1 MGFVYGSDSFDIGTE
16 DYIVKVRTFIHS
28 WTTNNTNT
36 TIDVTCDMGLQFI
49 HTFTKRVGFPEG
61 YMTGGYGTATYE
73 YGETTFKDKKS
84 GDYYFFPRKTKTITK
99 TTSAQTFTVSLNWYN
114 GAGNNYKAT
123 ANISIPALASYNV
136 TFNANGGSGAP
147 GTQKKYYGKNLTL
160 SSTKPTRTGYTFV
173 RWNTNTSN
181 TGTAY
186 NPGATYTGNAALTL
200 YAIWKANTWTVTFN
214 ANGGSGAPA
223 AQTKTYGVNLTLSS
237 TKPTRTGYNFVRWNT
252 NTSNT
257 GTAYSPGGTYSAN
270 AAVTLYAIWQLQT
283 WTVSYNA
290 NGGSGAPAN
299 QTKTY
304 GQNLT
309 LSATKPTRTGYDFKR
324 WNTNTSDTGTAYN
337 PSATYTGNAA
347 LALYAIWIP
356 HTYPVTYDANGG
368 TGAPNV
374 QTKTQDV
381 TLTLSSTIPT
391 RDGHDF
397 KGWNTA
403 SDGSGTTY
411 AAGSNYTG
419 NTALKLYAMWQIW
432 TYTISYDANT
442 GTGAPPAQIKT
453 WGTPLT
459 LTDIT
464 PVKNDYRFV
473 KWNTRADGSGVS
485 YDPNDIYTAEADLQ
499 LYAIWISTYT
509 PPTISNLIAT
519 RVSRPDGGTAYL
531 DNEYGTTARVVFKWV
546 AGQDAI
552 GTVIPDSIKIGYR
565 VHDVGEYVYTTISDT
580 SELENTVTV
589 YVGQDVI
596 DVDNQYDIQV
606 ILIPPGEG
614 RANIVRT
621 TYVSKVSF
629 IMDVNANGT
638 AVAVGVE
645 APDNMSGFIMG
656 FDPYITLD
664 IYAEAD
670 TVDGKLYAAIHALGW
685 DEGDDNV
692 LIED

>member
-1 MGFVYGSDSFDIGTE
+1 MAYIYSASDGAGRS
-16 DYIVKVRTFIHS
+16 YIEYSTS
-28 WTTNNTNT
+28 S
-36 TIDVTCDMGLQFI
+36 
-49 HTFTKRVGFPEG
+49 
-61 YMTGGYGTATYE
+61 TATGYTLTVKCGWVNDAGIFTADPAGVLSGSLGSGT
-73 YGETTFKDKKS
+73 YTKKGSYNTKGQYLQMYSGSKTF
-84 GDYYFFPRKTKTITK
+84 TK
-99 TTSAQTFTVSLNWYN
+99 TTSSQKISVSFNS
-114 GAGNNYKAT
+114 GAT
-123 ANISIPALASYNV
+123 ATLSLTIPALASYNV

-147 GTQKKYYGKNLTL
+147 AIQKKYYGKNLTL

-368 TGAPNV
+368 TGAPNA

-432 TYTISYDANT
+432 TYTVSYDANT
-442 GTGAPPAQIKT
+442 GTSAPSAQIKT
-453 WGTPLT
+453 WNTPLT

-485 YDPNDIYTAEADLQ
+485 YDPNDVYAAEANLQ

-509 PPTISNLIAT
+509 SPTISNLIAT
-519 RVSRPDGGTAYL
+519 RASRPDGGDSYL
-531 DNEYGTTARVVFKWV
+531 DDEYGTTARVIFKWV
-546 AGQDAI
+546 AGQDAV
-552 GTVIPDSIKIGYR
+552 GAVIPDSIKIGYR
-565 VHDVGEYVYTTISDT
+565 EHDMGEYTYTTISDT
-580 SELENTVTV
+580 SQLDNTVEV
-589 YVGQDVI
+589 YIGQDVI

-606 ILIPPGEG
+606 ILIPPGEE
-614 RANIVRT
+614 RTNIIRT
-621 TYVSKVSF
+621 TYISKVSF
-629 IMDVNANGT
+629 IMDVNTNGT
-638 AVAVGVE
+638 AVAVGIE

>member
-1 MGFVYGSDSFDIGTE
+1 MATVTNHYARIIYTTSSTATSYTVSADFYIYLDIHVDGVYLNG
-16 DYIVKVRTFIHS
+16 K
-28 WTTNNTNT
+28 
-36 TIDVTCDMGLQFI
+36 
-49 HTFTKRVGFPEG
+49 
-61 YMTGGYGTATYE
+61 MTGGFGTVVANSTKANRDPGWYKV
-73 YGETTFKDKKS
+73 TSKS
-84 GDYYFFPRKTKTITK
+84 KTITK
-99 TTSAQTFTVSLNWYN
+99 GTSSQSFSVSWFGDFTTAPTSNPTNYTSTVTLSL
-114 GAGNNYKAT
+114 T
-123 ANISIPALASYNV
+123 IPALASYNV

-200 YAIWKANTWTVTFN
+200 YAIWKVNTWTVTFN

-257 GTAYSPGGTYSAN
+257 GTAYNPGSTYSAN

-290 NGGSGAPAN
+290 NGGEGAPAN

-324 WNTNTSDTGTAYN
+324 WNTNTSDTGTAYD

-356 HTYPVTYDANGG
+356 HTYSVTYDANGG
-368 TGAPNV
+368 TGAPDA

-411 AAGSNYTG
+411 AAGGNYTG

-432 TYTISYDANT
+432 TYTVSYDANT
-442 GTGAPPAQIKT
+442 GTSAPPAQTKT

-464 PVKNDYRFV
+464 PIKNDYQFV

-485 YDPNDIYTAEADLQ
+485 YDPNDVYTAEANLQ

-519 RVSRPDGGTAYL
+519 RASRPDGGSSYL
-531 DNEYGTTARVVFKWV
+531 DDEYGTTAKVIFKWV
-546 AGQDAI
+546 AGQDAV
-552 GTVIPDSIKIGYR
+552 GTVIPNSIKIGYR
-565 VHDVGEYVYTTISDT
+565 VHDIGEYTYTTISDT
-580 SELENTVTV
+580 SELDNTVTV
-589 YVGQDVI
+589 YIGQDVI
-596 DVDNQYDIQV
+596 DVDDQYDIQV

-614 RANIVRT
+614 RVNIVRT
-621 TYVSKVSF
+621 TYIAKVSF